1 MKKTISVILAVLLA
15 AALGTAAF
23 AADELQ
29 VVYDAKGSLTDNY
42 EQSDFMEPA
51 AGLQP
56 GDSVTLTVHLR
67 NDNAVGSN
75 WYMSN
80 EVLKSL
86 EEADAAGS
94 AYGYVLTYSGP
105 GGEKTLYDSQTV
117 GGDDSEGLFEA
128 TEGLKDL
135 FWLDSLKSGETAEV
149 ELTVSLDGET
159 EGNAYF
165 DTLARLQMNFAVEP
179 VEETTTPTPTPNP
192 GTPGKVVQT
201 GDDTN
206 LLPFYVAMAVSGLLF
221 LALAV
226 DSVRRRRKEQEEN
239 V

>member
-1 MKKTISVILAVLLA
+1 MKKIISVILAVLLI
-15 AALGTAAF
+15 AALGTGAF
-23 AADELQ
+23 AADDLE
-29 VVYDAKGSLTDNY
+29 VVYSTSGALTDNY
-42 EQSDFMEPA
+42 AESNFLQPVAD
-51 AGLQP
+51 LQP
-56 GDSVTLTVHLR
+56 GDSVTLTVHLY
-67 NDNAVGSN
+67 NQNASGSN

-86 EEADAAGS
+86 EDADAAGS
-94 AYGYVLTYSGP
+94 AYGYLLTFKGPNESG
-105 GGEKTLYDSQTV
+105 TIYDSETV

-135 FWLDSLKSGETAEV
+135 FFLDTLKTGETATV

-179 VEETTTPTPTPNP
+179 VEESTTPTPTPTP
-192 GTPGKVVQT
+192 GTPGKVVKT
-201 GDDTN
+201 GDDTD
-206 LLPFYVAMAVSGLLF
+206 LFPYYAAMAVSGLLF
-221 LALAV
+221 LALAI
-226 DSVRRRRKEQEEN
+226 DSIRRRRKEQED